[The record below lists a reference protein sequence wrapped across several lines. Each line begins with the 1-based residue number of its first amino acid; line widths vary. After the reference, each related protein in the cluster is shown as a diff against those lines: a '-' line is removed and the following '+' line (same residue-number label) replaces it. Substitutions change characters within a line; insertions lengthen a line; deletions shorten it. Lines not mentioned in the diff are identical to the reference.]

1 MIWALSFIYLLTP
14 IKNIFCKFVI
24 KNIMI
29 AVKQPLSN
37 VQIELLKIF
46 STNITEPELK
56 ELKDLIAQFYAK
68 KSIELANN
76 VWEEKKLSNDLMD
89 KWLNED

>member
-1 MIWALSFIYLLTP
+1 
-14 IKNIFCKFVI
+14 
-24 KNIMI
+24 MI

>member
-1 MIWALSFIYLLTP
+1 
-14 IKNIFCKFVI
+14 
-24 KNIMI
+24 MI

-37 VQIELLKIF
+37 VQVELLKIF

-68 KSIELANN
+68 KSIEFANKE
-76 VWEEKKLSNDLMD
+76 WIEKNLSNEVMD
-89 KWLNED
+89 NWLNED